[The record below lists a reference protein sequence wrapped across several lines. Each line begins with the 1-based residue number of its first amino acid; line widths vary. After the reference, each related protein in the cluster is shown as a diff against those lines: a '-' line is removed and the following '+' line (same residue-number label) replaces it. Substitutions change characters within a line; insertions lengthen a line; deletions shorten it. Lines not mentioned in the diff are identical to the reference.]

1 MDKRSVALRVYLK
14 PTTVYTM
21 EVETLGLEHGHGKG
35 RCDLKAYVDGEC
47 GGCFATGGADGQIT
61 LHRLTTGSETQQET
75 ETEQDITPTQTGGKD
90 STFDMSS
97 AVTCLAVHG
106 EELVAGFDD
115 GSVQVFTLPTMEIQ
129 GYLTRFQA
137 APNAL
142 DFGCNG
148 KML

>member
-1 MDKRSVALRVYLK
+1 
-14 PTTVYTM
+14 M

-35 RCDLKAYVDGEC
+35 RCDLKAYVDGEY

-61 LHRLTTGSETQQET
+61 LHRGSTGSGIQQET
-75 ETEQDITPTQTGGKD
+75 ETERDITPTQTGGQD
-90 STFDMSS
+90 ATTFDMSS

-106 EELVAGFDD
+106 MELVAGFDD
-115 GSVQVFTLPTMEIQ
+115 GSVQAFMLPSMEIQ

-142 DFGCNG
+142 DFGYNG